1 MFKRMNIAV
10 VLLSLLLLATGCGSS
25 APTDNNKTDSSTE
38 SRKEVEAELTET
50 NKGNDEDNG
59 NSGAENTSYRG
70 YIDSRGIYVLESCS
84 SDAKEIIVPD
94 KIDGREVGVIG
105 PSAFYGL
112 KAKRIS
118 LPDSVIEIGEYAF
131 LDCTLLEEIDLG
143 EGLCSI
149 DGQAFAR
156 CNNLKEVTFPESL
169 VAINDMT
176 FFFCDVLEKV
186 TVPATTTEIPN
197 GIAQKDTCPK
207 VTIYTPAG
215 STAETVAIETGIPVE
230 NY

>member
-1 MFKRMNIAV
+1 MRKIICIT
-10 VLLSLLLLATGCGSS
+10 LLALCLSSCAGKADSDNIGSH
-25 APTDNNKTDSSTE
+25 ST
-38 SRKEVEAELTET
+38 
-50 NKGNDEDNG
+50 
-59 NSGAENTSYRG
+59 AENANANVESVTEDVEHGGTENASYRG

-84 SDAKEIIVPD
+84 SDAEEIIVPD
-94 KIDGREVGVIG
+94 KIDGRAVGVIG

-118 LPDSVIEIGEYAF
+118 LPDSVTEIGESAF
-131 LDCTLLEEIDLG
+131 LDCTSLEEIDLG
-143 EGLCSI
+143 EGLRSI
-149 DGQAFAR
+149 DGMVFSG
-156 CNNLKEVTFPESL
+156 CSNLKEVTFPESL
-169 VAINDMT
+169 AAINDMT
-176 FFFCDVLEKV
+176 FFLCDNLEKV

-215 STAETVAIETGIPVE
+215 STAETVAIEAGIPVE